1 MKRGSEAKSNV
12 IDLASERGR
21 RRIGEYERRIRA
33 VLDAN
38 RRALGR
44 LFSTGLLFTRQ
55 GSRAGRDLLLAHQHL
70 LKVVDLLG
78 QLSDWGDIGAAPELR
93 EPPRGAEIEA
103 LYEELDSLLE
113 RTNQLTTRTGDF
125 LATLARE

>member
-1 MKRGSEAKSNV
+1 MKHAADAKTNV
-12 IDLASERGR
+12 VDLASERGR
-21 RRIGEYERRIRA
+21 RRITEYERKILA
-33 VLDAN
+33 VIESN

-44 LFSTGLLFTRQ
+44 LFATGLLFTRQ

-78 QLSDWGDIGAAPELR
+78 QLTDWGDLGGAAELR

-103 LYEELDSLLE
+103 LYEELDALLE
-113 RTNQLTTRTGDF
+113 RTNQLTTRTGDY
-125 LATLARE
+125 LANLARD

>member
-1 MKRGSEAKSNV
+1 MKRAQEARANV

-21 RRIGEYERRIRA
+21 RRIGEYESKILS

-38 RRALGR
+38 RRALSR
-44 LFSTGLLFTRQ
+44 LFATGLLFTRQ

-78 QLSDWGDIGAAPELR
+78 QLGDWGEMVCAELR
-93 EPPRGAEIEA
+93 EPPKGAEIEA
-103 LYEELDSLLE
+103 LYEELDALLE
-113 RTNQLTTRTGDF
+113 RTNQLTSRTGDY
-125 LATLARE
+125 LAPLARE

>member
-1 MKRGSEAKSNV
+1 MKRGREVKSNV

-21 RRIGEYERRIRA
+21 RRLGEYERKILA
-33 VLDAN
+33 VIDSN

-44 LFSTGLLFTRQ
+44 LYATGLLFTRQ

-78 QLSDWGDIGAAPELR
+78 QLSDWGDVGAASELR
-93 EPPRGAEIEA
+93 EPPRGAEIVA

-125 LATLARE
+125 LATLARD